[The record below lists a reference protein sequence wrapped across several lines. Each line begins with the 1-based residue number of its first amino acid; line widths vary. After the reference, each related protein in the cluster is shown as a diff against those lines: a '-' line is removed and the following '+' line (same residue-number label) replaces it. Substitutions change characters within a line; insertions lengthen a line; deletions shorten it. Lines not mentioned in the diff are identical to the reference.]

1 MVAAE
6 RLQRF
11 LLLLEAECRIHR
23 AERRQ
28 GRQAVGQE
36 ADEYAC
42 SGQGRGMNQQESTPL
57 LKTPR
62 LEKDREMRPLR
73 TAPPAPSE
81 HLRATGTP
89 R

>member
-1 MVAAE
+1 VSKPDDLANRCLNPAPNPVAVGNMVAAE

-28 GRQAVGQE
+28 GR
-36 ADEYAC
+36 
-42 SGQGRGMNQQESTPL
+42 